1 MSQAAKQIEA
11 TVRANSG
18 KGAARAVRRAGR
30 VPAVIY
36 GGGAE
41 PQAISL
47 DFNATKKLIF
57 AGHFL
62 TTIFEV
68 SVDGKKT
75 RVIPRDYQLDPVRDQ
90 PLHVDFLRI
99 TAGQKIRV
107 DVPVHVINQA
117 ASPGVK
123 RGGAV
128 NIVLHSVEMMVPP
141 DSIPAGVNV
150 DLTGVEIGKS
160 IHISQVQLPANCT
173 PVDKTDFTLVTIVG
187 KGQKDEEP
195 AAAPAA
201 AAAAPAGDAAK
212 KAAEPAKK

>member
-1 MSQAAKQIEA
+1 MSQAAKQVEA

-36 GGGAE
+36 GGGAQPE
-41 PQAISL
+41 AISL

-62 TTIFEV
+62 TTIFEL

-141 DSIPAGVNV
+141 DSIPDGVTV

-160 IHISQVQLPANCT
+160 IHISHVKLPPNCT

-201 AAAAPAGDAAK
+201 ATAPAGDAAK

>member
-1 MSQAAKQIEA
+1 A

-41 PQAISL
+41 PEAISL

-141 DSIPAGVNV
+141 DSIPDGVTV

-160 IHISQVQLPANCT
+160 IHISQIKLPANCT

-201 AAAAPAGDAAK
+201 AAAPAGDAAK

>member
-1 MSQAAKQIEA
+1 MI
-11 TVRANSG
+11 R
-18 KGAARAVRRAGR
+18 
-30 VPAVIY
+30 
-36 GGGAE
+36 
-41 PQAISL
+41 PQRSE
-47 DFNATKKLIF
+47 TF
-57 AGHFL
+57 APEGL
-62 TTIFEV
+62 PRPTIFEV

-107 DVPVHVINQA
+107 EVPVHVINQA

-128 NIVLHSVEMMVPP
+128 NIVMHAVEMMVPP
-141 DSIPAGVNV
+141 DSIPDGVTV

-160 IHISQVQLPANCT
+160 IHISNIKLPANCT
-173 PVDKTDFTLVTIVG
+173 PVDKSDFTLVTIVG

-201 AAAAPAGDAAK
+201 AAAPAGDAAK
-212 KAAEPAKK
+212 KAPEPAKK